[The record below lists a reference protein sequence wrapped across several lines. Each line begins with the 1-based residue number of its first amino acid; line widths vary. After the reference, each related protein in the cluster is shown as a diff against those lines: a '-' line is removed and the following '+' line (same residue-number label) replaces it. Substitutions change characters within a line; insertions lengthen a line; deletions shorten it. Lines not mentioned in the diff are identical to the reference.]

1 MTLAVSSSFASC
13 SKDDA
18 PNEDWCVV
26 DDYKADVKLNVSVDK
41 TMFSH
46 ADIVV
51 DNPETRA
58 GVMPRRYSAGV
69 MQLRYNAWIFKE
81 DDATPIAHASS
92 LYSNFSFSL
101 PLGKYRALAWVDY
114 VPGGIQKDFYFFTD
128 DLTEMLLMDKAGYSG
143 NDNNKMAFCNETHFT
158 VSYRT
163 PEVFVSAVPQMAQ
176 YRIIA
181 NDSPSFDVGYIR
193 ISYPEN
199 VPAALNAFTREVS
212 YCWSGVSYQHS
223 YDGNFVTTDN
233 VFANDDEH
241 KVAVKVEVFDLDGKL
256 RARRL
261 NVSIPVRKGGITLAR
276 ANIFSI
282 LEEDPDDP
290 KEPSGGGVGI
300 DPDFD
305 DTFEIII

>member
-51 DNPETRA
+51 DNPETR
-58 GVMPRRYSAGV
+58 AGV

-128 DLTEMLLMDKAGYSG
+128 DLTEMLLM
-143 NDNNKMAFCNETHFT
+143 
-158 VSYRT
+158 V
-163 PEVFVSAVPQMAQ
+163 Q
-176 YRIIA
+176 
-181 NDSPSFDVGYIR
+181 
-193 ISYPEN
+193 
-199 VPAALNAFTREVS
+199 
-212 YCWSGVSYQHS
+212 
-223 YDGNFVTTDN
+223 
-233 VFANDDEH
+233 
-241 KVAVKVEVFDLDGKL
+241 
-256 RARRL
+256 
-261 NVSIPVRKGGITLAR
+261 
-276 ANIFSI
+276 
-282 LEEDPDDP
+282 
-290 KEPSGGGVGI
+290 
-300 DPDFD
+300 
-305 DTFEIII
+305 